1 MRIWQLTIEYRDG
14 CVNKLYEYDPYYLL
28 FYAFTVFNSN
38 NKVKKLKLKTVN
50 KKEVYDYG

>member
-28 FYAFTVFNSN
+28 FYAFTVFNGN
-38 NKVKKLKLKTVN
+38 DKVKKLKLKTVN
-50 KKEVYDYG
+50 KKEVH